1 MYRMS
6 PSLEC
11 VVGGISLQRVVSGYD
26 RKCSVVCRS
35 DVMVGFP
42 CQIFCQKFC

>member
-1 MYRMS
+1 MCRMS

-26 RKCSVVCRS
+26 RNCSVVCCS
-35 DVMVGFP
+35 DVMVVFP
-42 CQIFCQKFC
+42 YQIFYSS